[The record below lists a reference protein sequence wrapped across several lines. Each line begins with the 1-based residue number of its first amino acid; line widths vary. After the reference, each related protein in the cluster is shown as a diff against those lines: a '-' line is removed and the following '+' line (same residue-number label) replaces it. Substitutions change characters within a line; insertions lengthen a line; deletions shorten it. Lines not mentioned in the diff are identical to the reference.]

1 MKMLDEQALAIA
13 RDLALLGARSS
24 LATPAATV
32 VSGEDGWPAE
42 TDAWAALGRAMSE
55 CEARWTD
62 AAGDIA
68 ALERW
73 LVVLAA
79 ASELYPDAAAALS
92 IVAEDERLSLLTPV
106 TFARL
111 MRAAGRATF
120 RAALACAFEGGAP
133 HRYGLLDVV
142 ETANGRPTTHRGLRF
157 APKALAALVAGET
170 IASIGLALE
179 SEAPAA
185 AIFPEPLVRGAA
197 ALLTEHGMLW
207 LRAAS
212 ARAGRQLALDVAGV
226 FRVLA
231 LFLKPGG
238 ELPQPHELGHVKG
251 GMLVLDLFAR
261 TDGRELP
268 LGWIERVAA
277 SAGRLIVVADART
290 ESGPFAGLSVPRIG
304 PSEAARVWAQAPL
317 SEPERAVLAASFPV
331 TLPELRAALRDAR
344 NVARATR
351 SNGHCEPEPD
361 AAALRRAILAEGGR
375 RMGRFV
381 TRIEADTDLSR
392 LVLPATLK
400 QRLRD
405 IVAWPKASPR
415 VYGEMG
421 VAPEGRMGRGLI
433 TLFSGPPGTG
443 KTYAAQC
450 VAAALG
456 LNLYR
461 VDLSQVVSKWIGET
475 EKALAQVFD
484 EAEGGHGIL
493 LFDEADA
500 LFGKR
505 SEVKDAHDRYANIE
519 VGFLLQRVESFDGIL
534 ILATNLRNHLDG
546 AFMRRIHVT
555 MDFPMPDASSRRRL
569 WEQSLPA
576 ARFRGPDLDVLQF
589 ADQFRLSGGSIRS
602 IAIAAAHLAADQ
614 DDGRVWARHLAT
626 ATLRELEKNGQ
637 SRGAAE
643 FGPLSNFMPE
653 GTWTAS

>member
-1 MKMLDEQALAIA
+1 MLDEQALAIA
-13 RDLALLGARSS
+13 RDLAHLGARSA

-55 CEARWTD
+55 CEARWPD
-62 AAGDIA
+62 DAGDA
-68 ALERW
+68 VALEQW
-73 LVVLAA
+73 LIVLAA
-79 ASELYPDAAAALS
+79 AAELYPDAAAALS

-120 RAALACAFEGGAP
+120 RAALACAFEGGVP
-133 HRYGLLDVV
+133 GRYGLIDVV
-142 ETANGRPTTHRGLRF
+142 ETVSGRPTTHRGLRL
-157 APKALAALVAGET
+157 APKALAALVAGQT

-179 SEAPAA
+179 SEAAA
-185 AIFPEPLVRGAA
+185 PPVFSEPLVKGAV
-197 ALLTEHGMLW
+197 ALLVERGTLW

-212 ARAGRQLALDVAGV
+212 ARAGRQLALDVAGTL
-226 FRVLA
+226 RLPA

-238 ELPQPHELGHVKG
+238 DLPQPHELGHVKDG
-251 GMLVLDLFAR
+251 LLVLDLHAR
-261 TDGRELP
+261 ADGRELP

-277 SAGRLIVVADART
+277 AAGRLIVVADART
-290 ESGPFAGLSVPRIG
+290 ESGPFAGLNVPRIG
-304 PSEAARVWAQAPL
+304 AAEAARVWAQAPL
-317 SEPERAVLAASFPV
+317 SEAERAVLAASFPV
-331 TLPELRAALRDAR
+331 TLLELRAALRDAR
-344 NVARATR
+344 NVARAART
-351 SNGHCEPEPD
+351 NGHSEPEPD
-361 AAALRRAILAEGGR
+361 AAALRRAMLAEGAR

-381 TRIEADTDLSR
+381 TRIETDTDLTR

-400 QRLRD
+400 ERLRD

-421 VAPEGRMGRGLI
+421 VAPDGRMGRGLI

-484 EAEGGHGIL
+484 EAEAGHGIL

-555 MDFPMPDASSRRRL
+555 VDFPMPDASARRRL
-569 WEQSLPA
+569 WEQSLASP
-576 ARFRGPDLDVLQF
+576 RFRGPDLDVPLF
-589 ADQFRLSGGSIRS
+589 AGQFRLSGGSIKS
-602 IAIAAAHLAADQ
+602 IAIAAAHLAAAE
-614 DDGRVWARHLAT
+614 DDGRVWARHVAR

-643 FGPLSNFMPE
+643 FGPLSHFMPE
-653 GTWTAS
+653 ETWTPN